1 MKRERS
7 FQRKLL
13 PIILLL
19 AAVPLFLF
27 SIVALVSLRS
37 ILVDRYEEQVESDL
51 GQSEKLM
58 NITLDRYEAVLDA
71 AASDEEFLDTAKKA
85 AQGQELAGEDQ
96 EALYRQLERLARQG
110 SGAAGAALLLENGG
124 AFFFDQ
130 PDQTPKGSEWMEAAA
145 GDWREQA
152 DKAGDFFYS
161 SLSGEAFSEE
171 DDKHVF
177 GVFRRL
183 PASPEGRQTGAL
195 ALWLDAEVLRDTL
208 AGERGIKSFV
218 SDGEV
223 IIAATESEDM
233 GESPARASRGDYYI
247 QSVIQQ
253 DTGWKITELYSL
265 ERYHYTLFSQL
276 AFEVL
281 IGVAVMAVLGAA
293 AYLMSVPMVRAVRGI
308 AAAMAAAREGDYS
321 VRVEENPKSPYELNT
336 IATGFNSL
344 AEQTERL
351 IRQLKQTAEE
361 QKNAELQ
368 ALEAQID
375 PHFLYN
381 TLDTINWKAIE
392 KDEMEISEMVGA
404 LADILRYSVI
414 NAGEESPIRSELYWL
429 RQYVLLQQE
438 KLGKEI
444 QVTEEVPEGIL
455 NMKIHKLLLQPFVEN
470 SIRHGFRGKEGEC
483 CLKIRMTL
491 EGGML
496 HIQLEDNGRGMAG
509 TDLDRL
515 EDEDRTRTWT
525 GHVGVE
531 NVRKRLRLYYSD
543 KAYLRF
549 ESQEGVFT
557 RVHIYIPVPEGEVDV
572 HEDRD
577 RGGRGGHTQGDGGAD
592 TQTQSGL

>member
-96 EALYRQLERLARQG
+96 EALYRQLERLARQS

-152 DKAGDFFYS
+152 DKAGDFSCS

-195 ALWLDAEVLRDTL
+195 ALGLDAEVLRDTL

-233 GESPARASRGDYYI
+233 G
-247 QSVIQQ
+247 
-253 DTGWKITELYSL
+253 
-265 ERYHYTLFSQL
+265 
-276 AFEVL
+276 
-281 IGVAVMAVLGAA
+281 
-293 AYLMSVPMVRAVRGI
+293 
-308 AAAMAAAREGDYS
+308 
-321 VRVEENPKSPYELNT
+321 
-336 IATGFNSL
+336 
-344 AEQTERL
+344 
-351 IRQLKQTAEE
+351 
-361 QKNAELQ
+361 
-368 ALEAQID
+368 
-375 PHFLYN
+375 
-381 TLDTINWKAIE
+381 
-392 KDEMEISEMVGA
+392 
-404 LADILRYSVI
+404 
-414 NAGEESPIRSELYWL
+414 
-429 RQYVLLQQE
+429 
-438 KLGKEI
+438 
-444 QVTEEVPEGIL
+444 
-455 NMKIHKLLLQPFVEN
+455 
-470 SIRHGFRGKEGEC
+470 
-483 CLKIRMTL
+483 
-491 EGGML
+491 
-496 HIQLEDNGRGMAG
+496 
-509 TDLDRL
+509 
-515 EDEDRTRTWT
+515 
-525 GHVGVE
+525 
-531 NVRKRLRLYYSD
+531 
-543 KAYLRF
+543 
-549 ESQEGVFT
+549 
-557 RVHIYIPVPEGEVDV
+557 
-572 HEDRD
+572 
-577 RGGRGGHTQGDGGAD
+577 
-592 TQTQSGL
+592 